1 MLKKRKDLEGF
12 YPYKDYDDKE
22 LKFKYFKIELSKL
35 SNDIY
40 QKLFEQIFGHAL
52 IKLTDK
58 LINTTDK
65 EENQMTV
72 INIEKSKD
80 KLFKKDEF
88 RNFVIQAQ
96 QLSDLKYTI
105 DLILDFNEKLK

>member
-1 MLKKRKDLEGF
+1 
-12 YPYKDYDDKE
+12 
-22 LKFKYFKIELSKL
+22 
-35 SNDIY
+35 
-40 QKLFEQIFGHAL
+40 
-52 IKLTDK
+52 
-58 LINTTDK
+58 
-65 EENQMTV
+65 MTV

>member
-1 MLKKRKDLEGF
+1 
-12 YPYKDYDDKE
+12 
-22 LKFKYFKIELSKL
+22 
-35 SNDIY
+35 
-40 QKLFEQIFGHAL
+40 
-52 IKLTDK
+52 
-58 LINTTDK
+58 
-65 EENQMTV
+65 MTV

-105 DLILDFNEKLK
+105 DLILDFNEKLKQIWFKKYKKWVSYF